1 MHLLLFLLAIQDQ
14 SNYNARMDTDQLY
27 NKIKDILVN
36 QFEVEESL
44 VTRDANLYEKLEIDS
59 IDAVDLMVQLK
70 AITGK
75 KIPPEQ
81 FKEVRTIGDVLTT
94 LSHL

>member
-1 MHLLLFLLAIQDQ
+1 
-14 SNYNARMDTDQLY
+14 MDNDQLY
-27 NKIKDILVN
+27 ESIKRILVD
-36 QFEVEESL
+36 QFEVDDAVISL
-44 VTRDANLYEKLEIDS
+44 QANLYEELGIDS

-70 AITGK
+70 QLTGK

-81 FKEVRTIGDVLTT
+81 FREVRTIGDVLET

>member
-1 MHLLLFLLAIQDQ
+1 
-14 SNYNARMDTDQLY
+14 MDNDQLY
-27 NKIKDILVN
+27 ERIKRILVD
-36 QFEVEESL
+36 QFEVDDAVISL
-44 VTRDANLYEKLEIDS
+44 QANLYEELGIDS

-70 AITGK
+70 ELTGK

-81 FKEVRTIGDVLTT
+81 FREVRTIGDVLET

>member
-1 MHLLLFLLAIQDQ
+1 MDNEQLFE
-14 SNYNARMDTDQLY
+14 R
-27 NKIKDILVN
+27 IKRILVD
-36 QFEVEESL
+36 QFEVDEEV
-44 VTRDANLYEKLEIDS
+44 VTLEANLYEELGIDS

-70 AITGK
+70 ELTGK

-81 FKEVRTIGDVLTT
+81 FREVRTIGDVLET

>member
-1 MHLLLFLLAIQDQ
+1 
-14 SNYNARMDTDQLY
+14 MDNDQLY
-27 NKIKDILVN
+27 ERIKRILVD
-36 QFEVEESL
+36 QFEVDDAVISL
-44 VTRDANLYEKLEIDS
+44 QANLYEELGIDS

-70 AITGK
+70 ELTGK

-81 FKEVRTIGDVLTT
+81 FREVRTIGDVLKT

>member
-1 MHLLLFLLAIQDQ
+1 
-14 SNYNARMDTDQLY
+14 MDNDQLY
-27 NKIKDILVN
+27 ERIKRILID
-36 QFEVEESL
+36 QFEVDDAVISL
-44 VTRDANLYEKLEIDS
+44 QANLYEELGIDS

-70 AITGK
+70 ELTGK

-81 FKEVRTIGDVLTT
+81 FREVRTIGDVLET